1 MSPIARPFAIAIAA
15 MVLLAP
21 AVPRAQPAGP
31 AAEPVA
37 LERGAATVRGTI
49 RGEESRRFVL
59 DLTGGQTLRLTLESP
74 NGAANVNVWAP
85 GSDTAMVIGSITGPD
100 FEGPVPTTGRYT
112 VDLYLMRSAAR
123 RNEAAPF
130 TLTIGVGAR

>member
-1 MSPIARPFAIAIAA
+1 MTPIARLVPIAIAA

-31 AAEPVA
+31 AAEPIA
-37 LERGAATVRGTI
+37 LDRGAVTIRGTI
-49 RGEESRRFVL
+49 RGEESRRLVL
-59 DLTGGQTLRLTLESP
+59 DLSAAQTLRLTRESP
-74 NGAANVNVWAP
+74 NGAATMNVWAP
-85 GSDTAMVIGSITGPD
+85 DSDTAMVIGSVTGPD
-100 FEGPVPTTGRYT
+100 FDGPVPTTGGYT